1 MSHGKISNTLSK
13 HLQSLPDSPPVA
25 WENAKFTPVD
35 GVTFLSES
43 YLPAETSGLGIAA
56 TDSLDYTGIYQ
67 IDVRAALD
75 DYKKEANDTADAV
88 ASHFRRG
95 TILTYNGQKVTI
107 QSVSRAQGRAD
118 GAWWFIPVSVTWRA
132 SSGNV

>member
-1 MSHGKISNTLSK
+1 MSHSKISNALSK
-13 HLQSLPDSPPVA
+13 RLQSLPASPPVA
-25 WENAKFTPVD
+25 WENAGFKPVD
-35 GVTFLSES
+35 GVTFLAET
-43 YLPAETSGLGIAA
+43 YLPAETSGVGVAA

-118 GAWWFIPVSVTWRA
+118 GAWWFIPVSVNWRA
-132 SSGNV
+132 FSGNV